1 MLKNLENL
9 YAFEISHML
18 SKNKIN
24 PILLLEYYLE
34 RYSNANKNIKLSFT
48 KVLKRNALKEATLA
62 WRRQKENKRLGPL
75 DGLPIGWKDVIDIS
89 YAPAFAGSKLLKN
102 NRNIKNISTAAVVS
116 TAKKN
121 GLVSVAKTSTV
132 EFAFG
137 GIGINQANPLP
148 KNLMIKGDF
157 AAGGSSTGSAT
168 AVYAGLIPFS
178 VGTDTAGSVR
188 IPAAWHGLVGFKPTY
203 NVISTKGVLPL
214 STSYDTVGIICK
226 CIKDTQL
233 LFSLLSNKNYC
244 YPKLNTKEIKIAVV
258 NDFNLNELDNKS
270 YNIYENFFTVLSKK
284 GVHIS
289 RINIPEFREINDY
302 LLASPCKIGI
312 NNKIFV
318 KLKSNEY

>member
-34 RYSNANKNIKLSFT
+34 RYSNANKNVKLSFT
-48 KVLKRNALKEATLA
+48 KVLKRNAVKAATLA
-62 WRRQKENKRLGPL
+62 WKRQKENKRLGPL
-75 DGLPIGWKDVIDIS
+75 EGLPIGWKDVIDIS

-121 GLVSVAKTSTV
+121 GLVSIAKTSTV

-258 NDFNLNELDNKS
+258 NDFNLYELDNKS
-270 YNIYENFFTVLSKK
+270 YNIY
-284 GVHIS
+284 
-289 RINIPEFREINDY
+289 
-302 LLASPCKIGI
+302 
-312 NNKIFV
+312 
-318 KLKSNEY
+318 